1 MKLDK
6 KIITIDGPSASGKGV
21 LSSSIANHLNFSLLD
36 SGLLYRAYAY
46 SYQSSL
52 DHETALKTLQSMNFV
67 NTSNELSVNLDGNE
81 ITKELRSESMAKI
94 ASEISMIPE
103 TRKNLISI
111 QRSFKN
117 DNGLIADG
125 RDMGTVVFPE
135 AGYKIFLTA
144 NPKQRA
150 IRRFKE
156 LKSKGQDV
164 NLHDLTKDIMARDE
178 ADSQRSM
185 SPLTPAK
192 DAIIINTSEMSKS
205 DVFKK
210 VMHYIKHQG

>member
-1 MKLDK
+1 
-6 KIITIDGPSASGKGV
+6 
-21 LSSSIANHLNFSLLD
+21 
-36 SGLLYRAYAY
+36 
-46 SYQSSL
+46 
-52 DHETALKTLQSMNFV
+52 MNFV

-125 RDMGTVVFPE
+125 SDMGTLVFPE

-144 NPKQRA
+144 NPKQTP

-164 NLHDLTKDIMARDE
+164 NLYDLTKDIMARDE

-205 DVFKK
+205 GVFKK

>member
-21 LSSSIANHLNFSLLD
+21 LSSSLANHLNFSLLD

-46 SYQSSL
+46 CYESSL
-52 DHETALKTLQSMNFV
+52 DHESALKIFESINFV
-67 NTSNELSVNLDGNE
+67 NASNKYSVNHDGNE

-94 ASEISMIPE
+94 ASKISMMPE

-135 AGYKIFLTA
+135 AAHKIFLTA
-144 NPKQRA
+144 DPETRAKRRYLELQKKGQEVNMRDLIKDIEARDKADTERSLSPLIPASDASIIDTSSLNPDQVLSRA
-150 IRRFKE
+150 IE
-156 LKSKGQDV
+156 LV
-164 NLHDLTKDIMARDE
+164 C
-178 ADSQRSM
+178 
-185 SPLTPAK
+185 
-192 DAIIINTSEMSKS
+192 
-205 DVFKK
+205 
-210 VMHYIKHQG
+210 

>member
-1 MKLDK
+1 
-6 KIITIDGPSASGKGV
+6 
-21 LSSSIANHLNFSLLD
+21 
-36 SGLLYRAYAY
+36 
-46 SYQSSL
+46 
-52 DHETALKTLQSMNFV
+52 MNFV

-144 NPKQRA
+144 DPETRA
-150 IRRFKE
+150 KKVSRVAE
-156 LKSKGQDV
+156 KGQEV
-164 NLHDLTKDIMARDE
+164 NMRDLIKDIEARDVDTE
-178 ADSQRSM
+178 RSL
-185 SPLTPAK
+185 SPLIPAS
-192 DAIIINTSEMSKS
+192 DASIIDTYFKS
-205 DVFKK
+205 
-210 VMHYIKHQG
+210 